1 MFFYFLRILLYH
13 SEMISYLNLMDIEHI
28 RESLNLED
36 AEKKFNYKGG
46 LELTLDMVQDL
57 YNDIESNKE
66 KIIAKSYYLLKEIT
80 KGHFFNGGNKRTAL
94 LTARVFLN
102 LNNYSLNYDNGEGFL
117 LTISIFYDRLNEKK
131 VKEWLVNHMEAKQ

>member
-1 MFFYFLRILLYH
+1 
-13 SEMISYLNLMDIEHI
+13 MISYLNLMDIEHI

-57 YNDIESNKE
+57 YNDVESNKE

-102 LNNYSLNYDNGEGFL
+102 LNNYILNYDNGEGFL

>member
-1 MFFYFLRILLYH
+1 
-13 SEMISYLNLMDIEHI
+13 MISYLNLMDIEHI

>member
-1 MFFYFLRILLYH
+1 
-13 SEMISYLNLMDIEHI
+13 MISYLDLTDIENI

-46 LELTLDMVQDL
+46 LELTLHMVQDL
-57 YNDIESNKE
+57 YNDVKNEKE
-66 KIIAKSYYLLKEIT
+66 KLVAKSYYLLKEIT

-102 LNNYSLNYDNGEGFL
+102 LNNYSLIYDNGEGFL

-131 VKEWLVNHMEAKQ
+131 VKEWIVNHMETKQ